1 MSIPANSLISPL
13 ENLLIATRNYPNYA
27 KKHKAKRQK
36 VSQAAPAAAADSN
49 WNLSQKEREI
59 CKFACNTNSC
69 RAARRISHHQIRRK
83 LKQKQKQHDES

>member
-36 VSQAAPAAAADSN
+36 VSQASAAAADSN
-49 WNLSQKEREI
+49 WNLSEKEREI

-69 RAARRISHHQIRRK
+69 HAARRISHHQIRRK